1 MAPKSSAFPSSS
13 SQKTKQQSISAFF
26 STKPPSTKPAAAAN
40 RAVSPPQDPAT
51 VPSRGHVPTS
61 SAAQVPSIRKRAIDQ
76 ADEKVEDEAAVLP
89 KRARLDEMR
98 PTLAQA
104 SASELNKPRLLN
116 RTSKYYFSS
125 SPVVAHENE
134 DIAVDDDDDDVSP
147 AAHKRRAELHS
158 KFVQKLG
165 RPDSFA
171 ELRRRHRPDPSDE
184 EATEGVR
191 DDGPDDEALQSAA
204 KPAKKGS
211 KKLGKLTPMETQYL
225 EIKRKHLDTIILY
238 EVGYKFQIYG
248 EDARIAAKEL
258 GIVCIPGKFRYDEH
272 ASEAHLTRFASA
284 SFPVH
289 RLQVHVKRL
298 VQANH
303 RVGVVRQLE
312 TAALKAAGDNRNA
325 PFVRKLTNLYTKG
338 TYVDDVEGL
347 DSGTGAGAQSTGYL
361 LCITETNAKG
371 WGNDEKV
378 HVGLVAVQPATG
390 DIIYDDFEDGFLR
403 SEIETRLLHIAPA
416 EFLVVG
422 PLSKASEKLIEHL
435 SASKTN
441 VFGDKARVER
451 VEKPKTMAAQSY
463 SHISNFYAE
472 KMQLLQSA
480 SDNQSSILD
489 KAHQL
494 SEHVTICLSA
504 MITYLTDYGLE
515 HVFDLYVSPS
525 MPSIGLLSIRWPV
538 ACVFSLFITR
548 LEEIKHS
555 DFSCSAVD
563 STLLDTVTVLS
574 SVELAFL
581 DNTDIIPDV

>member
-1 MAPKSSAFPSSS
+1 MSTSVRHTFTRRVLSVSDARRRNPNYVGPMAPKSSAFPSSS

-40 RAVSPPQDPAT
+40 GAVSPPQDQAT
-51 VPSRGHVPTS
+51 APRRDHVPIPT
-61 SAAQVPSIRKRAIDQ
+61 AAQVPSIRKRAITQ
-76 ADEKVEDEAAVLP
+76 ADDEAEDEAAVSP
-89 KRARLDEMR
+89 KRARLDEMQH
-98 PTLAQA
+98 TLAQA
-104 SASELNKPRLLN
+104 SASGLNKPRLLD
-116 RTSKYYFSS
+116 RTSKYCFSS

-134 DIAVDDDDDDVSP
+134 GIDDDDDSP

-184 EATEGVR
+184 EVAEGPR
-191 DDGPDDEALQSAA
+191 DDGPDDEALQNAA

-211 KKLGKLTPMETQYL
+211 KKPGKLTPMETQYL
-225 EIKRKHLDTIILY
+225 EIKRKQLDTIILY

-325 PFVRKLTNLYTKG
+325 PFVRQLTNLYTKG
-338 TYVDDVEGL
+338 TYVDDIEGL
-347 DSGTGAGAQSTGYL
+347 DPGTGGGAQSTGYL

-390 DIIYDDFEDGFLR
+390 DIIYDDFEDGFMR

-416 EFLVVG
+416 EFLIVG
-422 PLSKASEKLIEHL
+422 PLSKASEKLVEHL

-441 VFGDKARVER
+441 VFGDKTRVER

-472 KMQLLQSA
+472 KMKSLQSS
-480 SDNQSSILD
+480 SDDQSTILD

-515 HVFDLYVSPS
+515 HVFDLYVSPN
-525 MPSIGLLSIRWPV
+525 MM
-538 ACVFSLFITR
+538 
-548 LEEIKHS
+548 
-555 DFSCSAVD
+555 
-563 STLLDTVTVLS
+563 
-574 SVELAFL
+574 
-581 DNTDIIPDV
+581 